1 MTLDVSTARERR
13 YGRWL
18 LLAVLPIVAVS
29 LLPLFYTL
37 ISSFRP
43 GSEIFQYLSPLSVHT
58 FWPKE
63 LTLENYATLLSGTF
77 LPALLN
83 SVIVTTVTVV
93 IGLTVASLAAFG
105 LAVFDFPLKNVLFV
119 ALVLSFLIPFE
130 AVAIPLSSMFRD
142 LGLANTYAGL
152 ILPGIGNGL
161 AIFLLRQFFLGIPP
175 SLSEAA
181 RIDGA
186 SWLRVFWTIYLPLSR
201 PSLVG
206 AGLILFVFQWQS
218 FLWPLIIAPSPTMK
232 VAPIAIADLA
242 GEAEIDFGAMFA
254 GALLTAA
261 LPLILLLVF
270 QRQFTNSLASSGTK
284 E

>member
-1 MTLDVSTARERR
+1 MSLDTTSTLERR
-13 YGRWL
+13 RGRWL
-18 LLAVLPIVAVS
+18 LLAVIPIVVVALFP
-29 LLPLFYTL
+29 LLYTVV
-37 ISSFRP
+37 SSFRP
-43 GSEIFQYLSPLSVHT
+43 GSEIFQFLSPLSVNT
-58 FWPKE
+58 FWPRE
-63 LTLENYATLLSGTF
+63 FTLENYTTLLSGDF
-77 LPALLN
+77 LIALVN
-83 SVIVTTVTVV
+83 SILVTSVTVV
-93 IGLTVASLAAFG
+93 VGLAMASLAAFG
-105 LAVFDFPLKNVLFV
+105 LSVFDFPFKNALFV
-119 ALVLSFLIPFE
+119 VLVLSFLIPFE

-152 ILPGIGNGL
+152 ILPGLGNGL

-181 RIDGA
+181 RLDGA

-218 FLWPLIIAPSPTMK
+218 YLWPLIIAPSPAMK
-232 VAPIAIADLA
+232 VSPIAIADLA

-270 QRQFTNSLASSGTK
+270 QRQFTRSLAASGAK

>member
-29 LLPLFYTL
+29 LLPLFYTF

-105 LAVFDFPLKNVLFV
+105 LAVFDFPLKNALFV

>member
-1 MTLDVSTARERR
+1 MSLDASTARERR

-18 LLAVLPIVAVS
+18 LIAVLPIVLVS
-29 LLPLFYTL
+29 LLPLFYTI

-43 GSEIFQYLSPLSVHT
+43 GSEICQFLSPLSINT
-58 FWPKE
+58 FWPQE
-63 LTLENYATLLSGTF
+63 ITLDNYTTLLSGDF
-77 LPALLN
+77 LRALLN
-83 SVIVTTVTVV
+83 SVIVTSLTVV
-93 IGLTVASLAAFG
+93 LGLAVASLAAFG
-105 LAVFDFPLKNVLFV
+105 LAVFDFPFKNTLFV
-119 ALVLSFLIPFE
+119 VLVLSFLIPFE

-142 LGLANTYAGL
+142 WGLANTYVGL
-152 ILPGIGNGL
+152 ILPGLGNGL

-175 SLSEAA
+175 SLAEAA

-218 FLWPLIIAPSPTMK
+218 FLWPLVIAPSPDMK
-232 VAPIAIADLA
+232 VSPIAIADLA

-254 GALLTAA
+254 GAILTAL
-261 LPLILLLVF
+261 LPLLILLVF
-270 QRQFTNSLASSGTK
+270 QRQFTASLASSGTK